1 MLHACATQKAPRSV
15 SYGLAWRS
23 AVPLRK
29 AGGSDDD
36 SVRCDLI
43 AASVPVLVPVLVPVP
58 VFVPVLVPVPVFVP
72 VFVSADASEAVA
84 VFGPLAVVAARV
96 ATAAQAE
103 NQRCGRAMCTS
114 PLALAE
120 APAPTLVEVPWY
132 PDAADDDD
140 ANADADA
147 DADPADP
154 ADPVGPA
161 DFADLA
167 TALDNGDIGHDHH
180 HQDYSPRHLGGGAF
194 AAKTETRPLSAN
206 NQDRDGECVRTSPRP
221 AAGLAAAA
229 HPLARVAAVCVAA
242 VREAA

>member
-23 AVPLRK
+23 AVPLRR

-43 AASVPVLVPVLVPVP
+43 AASVPVFVPVLVSVS
-58 VFVPVLVPVPVFVP
+58 VSVLVPVPVFVP

-103 NQRCGRAMCTS
+103 TQRCDRAMCTS

-132 PDAADDDD
+132 P
-140 ANADADA
+140 
-147 DADPADP
+147 
-154 ADPVGPA
+154 
-161 DFADLA
+161 
-167 TALDNGDIGHDHH
+167 
-180 HQDYSPRHLGGGAF
+180 
-194 AAKTETRPLSAN
+194 
-206 NQDRDGECVRTSPRP
+206 
-221 AAGLAAAA
+221 
-229 HPLARVAAVCVAA
+229 
-242 VREAA
+242 